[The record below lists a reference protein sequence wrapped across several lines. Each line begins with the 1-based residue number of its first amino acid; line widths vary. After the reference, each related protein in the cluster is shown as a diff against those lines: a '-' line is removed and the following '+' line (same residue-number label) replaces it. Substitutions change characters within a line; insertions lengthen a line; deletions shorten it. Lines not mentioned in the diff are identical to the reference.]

1 MTSLRSEFVLS
12 QPRHDRDHVVVVQ
25 LWAGPGRVDDLGNHS
40 LLVRLVRHMRSS
52 DEPTVFVLSRRR
64 AGDAW
69 APERVESKKRGG
81 AAELD
86 AMSENSRRLHGAS
99 LGG

>member
-1 MTSLRSEFVLS
+1 
-12 QPRHDRDHVVVVQ
+12 
-25 LWAGPGRVDDLGNHS
+25 
-40 LLVRLVRHMRSS
+40 MRSS

-69 APERVESKKRGG
+69 APERVEGKKPGG
-81 AAELD
+81 AAKLD
-86 AMSENSRRLHGAS
+86 TISENIPRLDRAS

>member
-1 MTSLRSEFVLS
+1 
-12 QPRHDRDHVVVVQ
+12 
-25 LWAGPGRVDDLGNHS
+25 
-40 LLVRLVRHMRSS
+40 MRSY
-52 DEPTVFVLSRRR
+52 DEPTIFLLSRRR

-69 APERVESKKRGG
+69 APERVQSKKRGG